1 MSKFKV
7 AGRMYARGKV
17 LKMEFSVPNKDPL
30 RFFCFK
36 DDVDQLLDD
45 SRKEVQ
51 IYLDMPLE
59 TQS

>member
-1 MSKFKV
+1 MGKFKV
-7 AGRMYARGKV
+7 EGRMYSRGRV
-17 LKMEFSVPNKDPL
+17 LKLEFSIPNNDPL

-51 IYLDMPLE
+51 IYLDIPIP
-59 TQS
+59 